1 MIEKSVYKISS
12 HPQKDEVELK
22 EVQLRARKMSE
33 QSKITSGTGSI
44 TKEWMLVS
52 YSSTSEDIK

>member
-44 TKEWMLVS
+44 TKE
-52 YSSTSEDIK
+52 